1 MAGLVT
7 LVAVAACGSGSGS
20 PAESPTTDS
29 STSSAPAEVPEA
41 LSPGSDWILV
51 GPNTADVR
59 LAGRGVTLRFDRDAT
74 LSGSA
79 PINTYSG
86 TFTATQAGSLEIGPL
101 TRTEMGGDPDLLAAE
116 DQYFQALSIVDGF
129 DTDGEQLSLRTG
141 DTVVLR
147 YALEDTAAVYGASL
161 VGKTIAK
168 ARIAAADEGY
178 EFRVVSVDG
187 QSKPVT
193 MDYRPDRLNATV
205 VDGRVVE
212 VTVG

>member
-1 MAGLVT
+1 
-7 LVAVAACGSGSGS
+7 
-20 PAESPTTDS
+20 
-29 STSSAPAEVPEA
+29 VPEA

>member
-1 MAGLVT
+1 MAG
-7 LVAVAACGSGSGS
+7 CSDGSGT
-20 PAESPTTDS
+20 PTESPTIGIPTP
-29 STSSAPAEVPEA
+29 SAAGEVPESLA
-41 LSPGSDWILV
+41 PGSDWILV

-59 LAGRGVTLRFDRDAT
+59 LAGRGVTLRFAEDST

-86 TFTATQAGSLEIGPL
+86 PFAAEEGSLEIGPL
-101 TRTEMGGDPDLLAAE
+101 ARTEMGGDPDLMAAE
-116 DQYFQALSIVDGF
+116 DQYFQALSVVDGF
-129 DTDGEQLSLRTG
+129 DADGEQLFLRTG

-147 YALEDTAAVYGASL
+147 YALEDTAAVFGATL
-161 VGKTIAK
+161 VGKKTAK
-168 ARIAAADEGY
+168 ARTAATDEGY
-178 EFRVVSVDG
+178 DFRVVSVDG
-187 QSKPVT
+187 ESKPVT